1 MLYIVVL
8 YLIFKPGYEIGYEI
22 GYELV
27 LFMFQI

>member
-8 YLIFKPGYEIGYEI
+8 YLIFKSGYEIGYEI